1 MISLGSEIPNQEC
14 DKDNDNDSEDDSS
27 KDEVERFV
35 QVSLERGDLDED
47 VEIEEVR
54 NMVRKY
60 VELKKSL

>member
-1 MISLGSEIPNQEC
+1 MISLGSEIQNQEC

-27 KDEVERFV
+27 KDEVERLV

>member
-27 KDEVERFV
+27 KDEVERLV